1 MSIRVEIQK
10 RVTALVSSGTFKQVT
25 YTGDVPTQTEN
36 KKVPSS
42 VVCNEVSGGVSGSAK
57 AGATGQGFVLT
68 SWRFECKAAFD
79 CEVDT
84 SYFLLNELKNLNFNL
99 DGLLVKVIPSG
110 DFKTVH
116 PPRQGAHSGSEL
128 IIGLTATTR
137 R

>member
-10 RVTALVSSGTFKQVT
+10 RVTALVAGGTFKQVT

-42 VVCNEVSGGVSGSAK
+42 VVCNEVNGGMSGSAK
-57 AGATGQGFVLT
+57 TGATENGIVLT
-68 SWRFECKAAFD
+68 NWRFECKAAFD

-84 SYFLLNELKNLNFNL
+84 SYFLLNELKNLIFSL

-116 PPRQGAHSGSEL
+116 PPRQGAHSGTEL
-128 IIGLTATTR
+128 MIGLTATTR